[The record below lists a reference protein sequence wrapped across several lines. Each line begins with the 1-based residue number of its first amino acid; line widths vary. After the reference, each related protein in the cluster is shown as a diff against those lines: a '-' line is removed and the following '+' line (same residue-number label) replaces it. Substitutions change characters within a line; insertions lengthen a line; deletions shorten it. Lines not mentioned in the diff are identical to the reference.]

1 MRWSHKTKEELVT
14 EIRHLKK
21 ELRVLEV
28 NERGNGTRLSVA
40 EELQKTVENLNLV
53 GIVIEEDGVIIFCN
67 VFASK
72 MLGYEFGELVGQNF
86 FEVLVPS
93 EERELRFTAFQ
104 QAMVKGGLFEQKER
118 TVLTKAAQIKFVEL
132 NSTVFNDATEDTK
145 YLTIIGE
152 DVTERR
158 KVAEALGRSNA
169 QLQDI
174 INNTSDLIQLIS
186 MSGRFLYVNKA
197 WLEITGYGS
206 DELANLRLKDILHP
220 DFAEEALL
228 KFDKIK
234 AGEKIPDFEVV
245 FRRKDGR
252 RLYLSGSVNCR
263 YDKETP
269 TAFRCIFHNSTAKV
283 RAERSSKLYASI
295 AQATIRS
302 TNLDDLYVNIHKE
315 LGEVIDVKNFFIA
328 QYDSAKSYLYFPYYI
343 DEYFDSRVHFTKR
356 KLGNGLT
363 EYAIAANKPLIL
375 RDEEIYKLAEEKSIY
390 LYGVVPKVMI
400 CVPLRIGNKVTGI
413 IGLKSYERQN
423 KYEQRDLELLD
434 FISGQVALAIARKQA
449 EDALARETARLTAI
463 IEGSSHL
470 MWSVNRKMLLTSF
483 NQEYAQLI
491 ENQLNVRPE
500 LTSSNEKTGFRMVS
514 QNDRRVLEQ
523 KYKLAFKGDQQHFE
537 VQLDTPDG
545 EEKWVEVYLNP
556 IINNDIIEEVSGIGR
571 DITDLKK
578 YQHDIVQAK
587 EEAERS
593 LKVKERF
600 LANMSHEIRTPMNG
614 VIGMIDLLTDT
625 PLNVEQKDY
634 VLTIKKSS
642 ETLLHILN
650 DILDLAK
657 IEAGKMALHEAPLVF
672 KDVFDRLQALFS
684 QLATVKN
691 NKIICT
697 FAENLPDFVIA
708 DETRLLQILSN
719 LTSNALKFTENGTVN
734 ISVSLVEKR
743 GKFNRIKVDVE
754 DSGIG
759 ITEENLKMLFN
770 AFQQV
775 DNSTKKSFGGTGLGL
790 AISKELCR
798 MMKGEVG
805 VTSEWGKGSTFWF
818 TVELKETL
826 ISPMMAKKDEPVF
839 KVLNHFDKYHPYLLV
854 VDDNATNRKVAS
866 EILKKSGCEV
876 ITADSGQKAIKLV
889 QASILD
895 KPFDIIFMDIQMP
908 EMDGIET
915 TEHLR
920 KLNTKLP
927 PIIAMTAYAMKE
939 DRDRFMAN
947 GMNDYVPKPIR
958 AEVLVRKVAEWTAG
972 QLSVISKQSSDK
984 ISSPN
989 NGLQTVNQQPQIESR
1004 TPEQTSNIE
1013 HQTSNIEHPISSI
1026 ENFEILDQ
1034 EIIKQLADSVGG
1046 DMSFVA
1052 SILQGFEEE
1061 ATEQIQNA
1069 IEGYKANNCKQVQ
1082 GELHTLKGN
1091 SGTLGA
1097 MRLHEIT
1104 RIIEEKAKHCD
1115 FQLFKNEIVIL
1126 QEEFE
1131 KFKKEIAKMSS
1142 EFYFIGSGS
1151 PPD

>member
-1 MRWSHKTKEELVT
+1 MRWTHKTKEDLII

-28 NERGNGTRLSVA
+28 NERSGEMPLSMA
-40 EELQKTVENLNLV
+40 SELEKTVENLNLI
-53 GIVIEEDGVIIFCN
+53 GIVLEDTGTI
-67 VFASK
+67 VFSNSFANK
-72 MLGYEFGELVGQNF
+72 VLGYEHGELVGKNF
-86 FEVLVPS
+86 FDALVPT
-93 EERELRFTAFQ
+93 EEREQRILSFKM
-104 QAMVKGGLFEQKER
+104 AMEKGGLFEQKER
-118 TVLTKAAQIKFVEL
+118 TMLSKTNQIRYVEL
-132 NSTVFNDATEDTK
+132 NSTIFNDATEDVRF
-145 YLTIIGE
+145 LTVIGE

-158 KVAEALGRSNA
+158 KVSEALARSNA
-169 QLQDI
+169 QLQDL
-174 INNTSDLIQLIS
+174 INNTSDLIQVIS
-186 MSGRFLYVNKA
+186 ISGRFLYVNKA
-197 WLEITGYGS
+197 WIEITGYES
-206 DELANLRLKDILHP
+206 DELTTLRLKDILHP
-220 DFAEEALL
+220 DFAEEAFQ
-228 KFDKIK
+228 KFEKIK
-234 AGEKIPDFEVV
+234 NGEKIADFEVV

-263 YDKETP
+263 YEKETP

-283 RAERSSKLYASI
+283 RAERSSNLYASI

-302 TNLDDLYVNIHKE
+302 TNLDDLYLNIHQE
-315 LGEVIDVKNFFIA
+315 LGKVIDVKNFFIA

-343 DEYFDSRVHFTKR
+343 DEYFDNRVHFTKR

-363 EYAIAANKPLIL
+363 EFAIAANKPLIL
-375 RDEEIYKLAEEKSIY
+375 RDEEIYKLAEEKKIY

-449 EDALARETARLTAI
+449 EDMLARETARLTAI

-470 MWSVNRKMLLTSF
+470 MWSVNKRMLLTSF
-483 NQEYAQLI
+483 NQEYLQLI
-491 ENQLNVRPE
+491 ENQLGVKPE
-500 LTSSNEKTGFRMVS
+500 LTLSTERMGFRMVS
-514 QNDRRVLEQ
+514 LADRKVLEE

-537 VQLDTPDG
+537 VQLDSPDG
-545 EEKWVEVYLNP
+545 EEKWVEVFLNP
-556 IINNDIIEEVSGIGR
+556 IKNNGNIEEVSGIGR
-571 DITDLKK
+571 DITNLKK
-578 YQHDIVQAK
+578 YQQDIVKAK

-614 VIGMIDLLTDT
+614 VIGMIDLMIDT
-625 PLNVEQKDY
+625 PLNEEQRDY
-634 VLTIKKSS
+634 VQTIRKSS

-657 IEAGKMALHEAPLVF
+657 IEAGKMALNEAPLVF
-672 KDVFDRLQALFS
+672 KDVFDRLQSLFNQVAS
-684 QLATVKN
+684 AKN
-691 NKIICT
+691 NKIICE
-697 FAENLPDFVIA
+697 FDENLPEFVIA

-719 LTSNALKFTENGTVN
+719 LTSNALKFTENGIVKIKVN
-734 ISVSLVEKR
+734 LIQRR
-743 GKFNRIKVDVE
+743 GKFNRIKVE
-754 DSGIG
+754 IIDSGIG

-818 TVELKETL
+818 TIEIKQTD
-826 ISPMMAKKDEPVF
+826 ISPMMSKKDEPVYQ
-839 KVLNHFDKYHPYLLV
+839 VLNHFKTSHPYLLV

-866 EILKKSGCEV
+866 EILRKSGCEV
-876 ITADSGQKAIKLV
+876 ITADSGQKAIDLV
-889 QASILD
+889 KASLSD

-908 EMDGIET
+908 EMDGVET
-915 TEHLR
+915 TQHLR
-920 KLNTKLP
+920 DLKVSLP

-958 AEVLVRKVAEWTAG
+958 AEILVRKVAEWLNKQLIIDNEHLIIKSLDSDNVSVILDGQKDTILTENVRENPKNHSQELTTQYPELNTFEVLDLAILK
-972 QLSVISKQSSDK
+972 QLS
-984 ISSPN
+984 
-989 NGLQTVNQQPQIESR
+989 
-1004 TPEQTSNIE
+1004 
-1013 HQTSNIEHPISSI
+1013 
-1026 ENFEILDQ
+1026 
-1034 EIIKQLADSVGG
+1034 DSVGG

-1052 SILQGFEEE
+1052 SILEGFEEE
-1061 ATEQIQNA
+1061 ATEQIKNA
-1069 IEGYKANNCKQVQ
+1069 IEGYKNNNCKQVQ

-1091 SGTLGA
+1091 AGTLGV

-1104 RIIEEKAKHCD
+1104 RIIEEKAKHCN
-1115 FQLFKNEIVIL
+1115 FQLFESESLIL

-1131 KFKKEIAKMSS
+1131 KFKIELKKITKGS
-1142 EFYFIGSGS
+1142 E
-1151 PPD
+1151 